1 MALSKD
7 LIELRDRLQIGR
19 RELSA
24 RFHASPPRAIGAG
37 DLLTAGIKSSATIC
51 HLVAGWACQSRDF
64 SNGHQAILDIYLPGD
79 VIGLDSVLRTRA
91 LSNVLTLTSIAIEVI
106 NAKDATLDELMTCRS
121 TALYIAWLLGQR
133 QQRADRLLGAI
144 SSLDARGRLATM
156 LLDFFKR
163 LSRRGLVTGSTY
175 NLPLKQAQIGAYLGL
190 TVAHVN
196 RVLRSLRDER
206 IANVEKHAVTIFDV
220 EGLMRLA
227 WDGQVMAATGNH
239 AA

>member
-1 MALSKD
+1 MTLSND
-7 LIELRDRLQIGR
+7 REGLRDQLQIGQ
-19 RELSA
+19 RELST
-24 RFHASPPRAIGAG
+24 RFRKSPPHTIGAG
-37 DLLTAGIKSSATIC
+37 KLLAAGIRSKAAIC
-51 HLVAGWACQSRDF
+51 HLVTGWACQSRELSD
-64 SNGHQAILDIYLPGD
+64 GHQAILDIYLPGD

-91 LSNVLTLTSIAIEVI
+91 LNNVLTLTSIAVEAI
-106 NAKDATLDELMTCRS
+106 NAEDAILDLMSCRS

-133 QQRADRLLGAI
+133 QQRADRLLAAI

-196 RVLRSLRDER
+196 RVLRSLRDKR
-206 IANVEKHAVTIFDV
+206 IADVEKHAVTIFDV

-227 WDGQVMAATGNH
+227 GDGQIA
-239 AA
+239 

>member
-1 MALSKD
+1 MTLAD
-7 LIELRDRLQIGR
+7 QLQMGQ

-37 DLLTAGIKSSATIC
+37 ELLTAGIKSSATIC

-91 LSNVLTLTSIAIEVI
+91 LSNVLTLTSIALEVI

-133 QQRADRLLGAI
+133 QQRADRLLGAL
-144 SSLDARGRLATM
+144 SSLDARGAACNDAARFLQEIKPSGASDK
-156 LLDFFKR
+156 LNIQSPFE
-163 LSRRGLVTGSTY
+163 TG
-175 NLPLKQAQIGAYLGL
+175 PDRAYLGL
-190 TVAHVN
+190 TVAHVH